1 MLEWTLPCPLPFAP
15 FEAETVKEPAPLR
28 IAAVSRFSTIAV
40 FEYPPA
46 LQLRIAA
53 VSRFATMESFLFDQR

>member
-1 MLEWTLPCPLPFAP
+1 
-15 FEAETVKEPAPLR
+15 
-28 IAAVSRFSTIAV
+28 V